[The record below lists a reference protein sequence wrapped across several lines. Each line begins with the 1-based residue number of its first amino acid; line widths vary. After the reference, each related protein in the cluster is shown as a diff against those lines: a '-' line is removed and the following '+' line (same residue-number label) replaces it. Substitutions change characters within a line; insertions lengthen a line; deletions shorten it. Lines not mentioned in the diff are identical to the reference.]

1 MPSALTDDQLINGR
15 YSLQRE
21 IGRGATGQVYAAW
34 DHHLERDVAIK
45 VLDPRLTHDPS
56 VRNRFDREIRCT
68 AQLQHPGLVAV
79 YESAQLHDG
88 TRCYIMSLARGRG
101 LDSYIKEL
109 QEKKDHWKKASLLDR
124 ITLFLKIL
132 EVIKYAHSQ
141 HVVHRDLKPANIML
155 GSFGEVWIL
164 DWGLARNMRDEA
176 TGIETAFDDMFGG
189 LEKATARITDTERL
203 RRKEQED
210 ARPFDVAATRLD
222 SSSQIELEDG
232 ERSES
237 TGIDAGTGIGTGTAV
252 GTGSVGSA
260 HAISRGTRFGDLLG
274 SPAYM
279 SPEQARGEAGAVDNR
294 SDIYSLGVILFELLT
309 LHAPCEME
317 HGERLMAFMKRIQSG
332 KRQTLI
338 SLWPEAPR
346 VLHDICERALAVD
359 LQKRYPDCNHFA
371 QEVRGLLARLSAS
384 YSELERQRL
393 AKEREGA
400 WNDVG
405 SWDFRATPGLGPF
418 TEPPRAHLHEAIGQ
432 VMHPELGG
440 LLLGGLGI
448 QAYPLGVTVS
458 DDMRIVANIDI
469 VQGSECWILLRGVL
483 PDACYQIRVGAYGGR
498 WVMIGRSEKAQSL
511 ADLPS
516 ETLVLHPLRKPATEN
531 RKRRSFNLVIE
542 AVGSTLTL
550 TIDDQQSVVVRD
562 PCPLTGPLKH
572 QVAFATN
579 DSDVIVRQ
587 LMIQSRRSPLMMP
600 AYSVGNEL
608 LRQGLFTN
616 AIDAYRRFL
625 LEHPNCAEAAEAN
638 FMLCLAFIRA
648 GHVGKA
654 EFELRDFLS
663 RWLDHALTQNA
674 IFELSRIVLQHSG
687 SERAVRIVLSYQES
701 GDFVRSQ
708 FCLLIMNS
716 INKRIEADGV
726 TESVI
731 GDLEL
736 VRRLIQGSPDESSI
750 IETLSADIAA
760 KVRQHVN
767 VQLDSGLYTDVVAL
781 RESVKEM
788 ELLGY
793 SLPFYD
799 KHTPEESKRIA
810 AHLNAVDDVVE
821 TQRYLPLGL
830 TEPIAVAH
838 FIRDAVTLIHEG
850 ALDQVLLLLDRK
862 PLRPIETILR
872 AVVYRLSGRNDD
884 ATIDFQHCFQL
895 TELLEIERTDA
906 ALLFAARLGCYALG
920 FLPWK
925 LIWGSESESP
935 LDQITVPMK
944 MLAAFVAESLGN
956 DKEAAEMYRF
966 GMTVGTGFRYLA
978 QERLKKIEK

>member
-45 VLDPRLTHDPS
+45 VLDPRLTHDPDVS
-56 VRNRFDREIRCT
+56 SRFDREIRCT

-101 LDSYIKEL
+101 LDLYIKEL
-109 QEKKDHWKKASLLDR
+109 QGEKDHWKKASLLDR

-141 HVVHRDLKPANIML
+141 HIVHRDLKPANIML

-164 DWGLARNMRDEA
+164 DWGLARNLRDEV
-176 TGIETAFDDMFGG
+176 TGLETAFDDMFGSVD
-189 LEKATARITDTERL
+189 KATARITDTERL
-203 RRKEQED
+203 RRMEQAD
-210 ARPFDVAATRLD
+210 AQPFDVAATRLD
-222 SSSQIELEDG
+222 SSSQFEIG
-232 ERSES
+232 EEEQSGS
-237 TGIDAGTGIGTGTAV
+237 TDVDAGTGTGTG
-252 GTGSVGSA
+252 GESGSKIGS
-260 HAISRGTRFGDLLG
+260 HAISRRTRFGDLLG
-274 SPAYM
+274 TPAYM
-279 SPEQARGEAGAVDNR
+279 SPEQARGEAGAVDRR

-332 KRQTLI
+332 KRHALTD
-338 SLWPEAPR
+338 LWPEAPR
-346 VLHDICERALAVD
+346 ALHDICERALAVD

-371 QEVRGLLARLSAS
+371 QELRGLLARLSAS

-418 TEPPRAHLHEAIGQ
+418 TEPPRAHQHEAIGQ

-448 QAYPLGVTVS
+448 QEYPLGITVS
-458 DDMRIVANIDI
+458 DDMRIVTHIDI
-469 VQGSECWILLRGVL
+469 VQGSECWIMLRGVA
-483 PDACYQIRVGAYGGR
+483 PDACYQVRIGAYGGR
-498 WVMIGRSEKAQSL
+498 WVMIGRSEKSQSL
-511 ADLPS
+511 ADPLS
-516 ETLVLHPLRKPATEN
+516 ETLVLHPLRKPAAEN
-531 RKRRSFNLVIE
+531 KKMRSFNLVIE

-579 DSDVIVRQ
+579 DSDVIVHQ

-608 LRQGLFTN
+608 LRQGLYSN

-625 LEHPNCAEAAEAN
+625 LEHPNCAESVEAN
-638 FMLCLAFIRA
+638 FMLCLAFIK
-648 GHVGKA
+648 GGFVGKA

-674 IFELSRIVLQHSG
+674 IFELSRIVMQHSG
-687 SERAVRIVLSYQES
+687 AERAVRIVLSYQES

-708 FCLLIMNS
+708 FCLLIMHS
-716 INKRIEADGV
+716 INKRIEADGL

-736 VRRLIQGSPDESSI
+736 VRRLIQGSPDEASI

-767 VQLDSGLYTDVVAL
+767 VQLDSGLYQDVVSL

-793 SLPFYD
+793 LLPFYD
-799 KHTPEESKRIA
+799 KHTPDEFKRIA
-810 AHLNAVDDVVE
+810 KHLKAVDDPIE

-838 FIRDAVTLIHEG
+838 FIRDAVMLIHEG
-850 ALDQVLLLLDRK
+850 ALDQVLKLLDRK

-872 AVVYRLSGRNDD
+872 AVVYRMSGRNDD

-906 ALLFAARLGCYALG
+906 ALLFAARFGCYALG

-935 LDQITVPMK
+935 WDQVTVPMK
-944 MLAAFVAESLGN
+944 ILAAFVAESVGN
-956 DKEAAEMYRF
+956 DQDAAEMYRF
-966 GMTVGTGFRYLA
+966 GMTTGTGFKYLA
-978 QERLKKIEK
+978 KERLRKIEAR